1 MTLNSH
7 RLPAQA
13 HHINFILT
21 LSNLFG
27 ECEEIQS
34 KLHSIV
40 ITLLQCVLALPVG
53 ATSFCDKL

>member
-7 RLPAQA
+7 HLPVQTQ
-13 HHINFILT
+13 HINFILT

-40 ITLLQCVLALPVG
+40 ITLLQCVLAPSVG
-53 ATSFCDKL
+53 ATLFCDKL

>member
-7 RLPAQA
+7 HLPVQTQ
-13 HHINFILT
+13 HINFILT

-40 ITLLQCVLALPVG
+40 ITLLQCVLAPSVG
-53 ATSFCDKL
+53 AT